1 MASRWI
7 LAAGMGALAA
17 VVVLGGRSDT
27 NAQAVG
33 VDPGKV
39 AVVDV
44 IRIFNECQQ
53 TKDVN
58 ERFQLRDEKFAEQ
71 RQKLKE
77 AVDLKEAELE
87 AFARGSKEYIER
99 FKQWVQLQ
107 IDYGATIKIHQRK
120 IVRDQVFWTRRTYTQ
135 IVQAVEEV
143 AKARGLLLVLYRDDM
158 DLQTDDLQDLGSRL
172 RDRKVVFSAAGLD
185 ITQDVLDK
193 VNRDYRASGGV
204 KMPADA
210 K

>member
-1 MASRWI
+1 M
-7 LAAGMGALAA
+7 
-17 VVVLGGRSDT
+17 
-27 NAQAVG
+27 
-33 VDPGKV
+33 
-39 AVVDV
+39 
-44 IRIFNECQQ
+44 
-53 TKDVN
+53 
-58 ERFQLRDEKFAEQ
+58 
-71 RQKLKE
+71 
-77 AVDLKEAELE
+77 
-87 AFARGSKEYIER
+87 
-99 FKQWVQLQ
+99 QLQ
-107 IDYGATIKIHQRK
+107 IDYGSAIKIHQRR

>member
-1 MASRWI
+1 MASRWMI
-7 LAAGMGALAA
+7 AAGMGVLAL

-33 VDPGKV
+33 VDPSKV

-44 IRIFNECQQ
+44 IRIFNECRQ

-58 ERFQLRDEKFAEQ
+58 ERFQLRDEKFTDRRE
-71 RQKLKE
+71 KLKQ
-77 AVDLKEAELE
+77 AVDQKEAELE
-87 AFARGSKEYIER
+87 AFARGSKEYVER

-107 IDYGATIKIHQRK
+107 IDYASAVKIHQRK
-120 IVRDQVFWTRRTYTQ
+120 IVRDQVFWTRKTYTQ

-143 AKARGLLLVLYRDDM
+143 AKARGLLLVFYRDEM
-158 DLQTDDLQDLGSRL
+158 DLQTDDLQDLGNRL
-172 RDRKVVFSAAGLD
+172 RDRKVVFSAAELD
-185 ITQDVLDK
+185 ITQEVLDK
-193 VNRDYRASGGV
+193 VNRDYQASGGL
-204 KMPADA
+204 KMPAEV

>member
-17 VVVLGGRSDT
+17 VVVLGSRSDT

-58 ERFQLRDEKFAEQ
+58 ERFQLRDEKFVGQ

-77 AVDLKEAELE
+77 AVDQKEDELE

>member
-58 ERFQLRDEKFAEQ
+58 ERFQLRDEKFAGQ

-77 AVDLKEAELE
+77 AVDRKEDELE
-87 AFARGSKEYIER
+87 AFARGSKEYVER
-99 FKQWVQLQ
+99 FKQGVQLQ
-107 IDYGATIKIHQRK
+107 IDYGSAIKIHQRR

>member
-58 ERFQLRDEKFAEQ
+58 ERFQLRDEKFAGQ

-77 AVDLKEAELE
+77 AVDRKEDELE
-87 AFARGSKEYIER
+87 AFARGSKEYVER

-107 IDYGATIKIHQRK
+107 IDYGSAIKIHQRR

>member
-58 ERFQLRDEKFAEQ
+58 ERFQLRDENFAGQ

-77 AVDLKEAELE
+77 AVDAKEKELQ

-107 IDYGATIKIHQRK
+107 VEYGSTIKIHQRR
-120 IVRDQVFWTRRTYTQ
+120 IVRDQVLWTRRTYTQ

-143 AKARGLLLVLYRDDM
+143 AKARGLLLVLYRDEM
-158 DLQTDDLQDLGSRL
+158 DLQTEDLQDLGSRL
-172 RDRKVVFSAAGLD
+172 RDRKVVFSATGLD

-193 VNRDYRASGGV
+193 VNRDYRASGGL
-204 KMPADA
+204 KMPGDA

>member
-1 MASRWI
+1 MASRWM

-27 NAQAVG
+27 NAQAVD
-33 VDPGKV
+33 VDLSKV

-58 ERFQLRDEKFAEQ
+58 ERFQLRDEKFVDQ

-77 AVDLKEAELE
+77 AVDQKEGELE

-107 IDYGATIKIHQRK
+107 IDYGSTIKIHQRR

-143 AKARGLLLVLYRDDM
+143 AKARGLLLVFYRDEM
-158 DLQTDDLQDLGSRL
+158 DLQTDDLKDLGNRL

-185 ITQDVLDK
+185 ITQEVLDK
-193 VNRDYRASGGV
+193 VNRDYRASGGL
-204 KMPADA
+204 KIPSDA